1 MKVPTPSPI
10 QKLDRITPTIYE
22 AALKCHARA
31 SWTASGGDG
40 DVPRHP
46 RALLGLGAH
55 TVLEGARRGAIE
67 GGDVSE
73 RRKAAGHLFD
83 ATMEQLFHQAH
94 PLLVAKFGSHVRL
107 PYYQLQRERTALMA
121 AELAR
126 GRGSKRDVDPS
137 SVAGQGAKVESML
150 RSRDGKIAGRPDVL
164 DPASEVVVDYKTG
177 SRPTTGELTDGE
189 SRQLRLYAFL
199 GMENGVNVRKGVIV
213 RSDRSRAELTI
224 RDSEAEAEAE
234 RARVILEAHNRLTGR
249 PFAEAASPSPA
260 ACRFC
265 PCIPFCNSFWSA
277 ANETWASECGW
288 HAEGEVSGVQ
298 GDALLSVDLVV
309 GRGTLPR
316 GRTVLTRLSERWLT
330 FDGAHRP
337 IPGDLVR
344 ATDVLYVEDSVEPV
358 ILRANRTSTAVW
370 AISRQQ
376 E

>member
-1 MKVPTPSPI
+1 MRVPTPSPI

-31 SWTASGGDG
+31 SWAASGRDA

-55 TVLEGARRGAIE
+55 TVLEGARRGVIE

-73 RRKAAGHLFD
+73 RRKAAGRLFD
-83 ATMEQLFHQAH
+83 ATMEQLFHRAH

-121 AELAR
+121 AELTKL
-126 GRGSKRDVDPS
+126 RGSKKAVDPS
-137 SVAGQGAKVESML
+137 SIPDQGTMVESML
-150 RSRDGKIAGRPDVL
+150 QSRDGKIAGRPDVL
-164 DPASEVVVDYKTG
+164 DSVSEAVIDYKTG
-177 SRPTTGELTDGE
+177 SRPATGDLTDGE
-189 SRQLRLYAFL
+189 CRQLKLYAFL
-199 GMENGVNVRKGVIV
+199 GMENGVDVRKGVIV

-224 RDSEAEAEAE
+224 RDSEAEAEAK
-234 RARVILEAHNRLTGR
+234 RARGILEAHNRLTDR
-249 PFAEAASPSPA
+249 PFADVATPSPA

-265 PCIPFCNSFWSA
+265 PCIPFCNAFWSA

-298 GDALLSVDLVV
+298 GEALLSVDLVV
-309 GRGTLPR
+309 DRGTVPR
-316 GRTVLTRLSERWLT
+316 GSTVLTRLSEKWLT

-344 ATDVLYVEDSVEPV
+344 ATDVLYIEDSVDPV

-370 AISRQQ
+370 TIGRQQ
-376 E
+376 A